1 MAGDPSRRV
10 FQCRMARPATAEGE
24 ITVFGGPL
32 VAQDPDLIGQLAAI
46 NRSQAVIQFDLSG
59 NILSA
64 NDNFLTLM
72 NYNRENLIGQ
82 HHRILCDPAF
92 TRSASYGQ
100 FWKDLS
106 NGDYQAG
113 EFMRV
118 KSDGALVWIQASYDP
133 IYGPDGEL
141 RSIVKFAMDVTA
153 ARTATSELE
162 SMVTA
167 NNRAMLVVEFDT
179 KGNILSANDKF
190 LALMECDLD
199 ELVGKNHRV
208 LVRKDQAA
216 SQEYRKFWEGL
227 RLGRTEDGL
236 FRLITPGGREV
247 WVQSTFAP
255 IMGLDGKPVKIAKYG
270 TDLTEE
276 RARNVEY
283 EGKVQAIARSQAV
296 IEFDTNGIILS
307 ANEKFLTL
315 MGYRADEVVGKHHRI
330 LCPPDLAASPDY
342 GQFWN
347 NLTRGEFQWGEY
359 ERKTKSGASVFLQA
373 TYNPILDQDGN
384 PVKIVKFATDIT
396 QTRLRNAEFESKVN
410 AIDRGQAVIEFDLEG
425 NVRSANENF
434 LRVMGYSMREIIGQ
448 HHSMFCTPD
457 FIRSQTY
464 RDFWIALRKGEYQQ
478 GRFHRLGKF
487 GRDIHIQATYSPLL
501 DLHGNPS
508 GIIKYAHDVAAQV
521 NLELQICSKAEA
533 MAATVT
539 TLGASI
545 NQINTS
551 TNQSLS
557 LANVTKDNANEGFD
571 ALNNAITAIELIQKS
586 SVEISNIVKVIG
598 EIANQTNLL
607 AFNAAIEAARAG
619 EHGVGFS
626 VVADEVRKLAERS
639 SNAAQEISKL
649 MGESSSRVNMGTE
662 RSTTARKAFERI
674 VESVLQ
680 TSTSIETISNSA
692 RNQEEVSRKVME
704 MIGQLSTATQQ
715 A

>member
-118 KSDGALVWIQASYDP
+118 KSDGALVWIQASYNP

>member
-118 KSDGALVWIQASYDP
+118 KSDGALVWIQASYNP

-179 KGNILSANDKF
+179 KG
-190 LALMECDLD
+190 
-199 ELVGKNHRV
+199 NHRV

>member
-1 MAGDPSRRV
+1 
-10 FQCRMARPATAEGE
+10 
-24 ITVFGGPL
+24 
-32 VAQDPDLIGQLAAI
+32 
-46 NRSQAVIQFDLSG
+46 
-59 NILSA
+59 
-64 NDNFLTLM
+64 
-72 NYNRENLIGQ
+72 
-82 HHRILCDPAF
+82 
-92 TRSASYGQ
+92 
-100 FWKDLS
+100 
-106 NGDYQAG
+106 
-113 EFMRV
+113 MRV
-118 KSDGALVWIQASYDP
+118 KSDGALVWIQASYNP

-330 LCPPDLAASPDY
+330 LCPPDLAASSDY

-347 NLTRGEFQWGEY
+347 NLARGEFQWGEY